1 MIYLNFTIFWVE
13 KNVLLTY
20 GENVN
25 STLGRKNPMT
35 NQNLFAPYAVFISNQ
50 TKQDLV
56 FKEVYEHLRE
66 SGYVKGNF
74 LNHIVEREHNFP
86 TGLDTATLGKNIP
99 NIAIPHTEG
108 EFVNTRLIVP
118 VALKTPVTF
127 HNMINPS
134 QAIEVKFLFML
145 LDNDPDGQAAL
156 LAQVMDFLANTPA
169 NELREVFN
177 FTDPSAIYAFLEQK
191 FSKKKED

>member
-35 NQNLFAPYAVFISNQ
+35 NQNLFAPDAVFISNQ

-74 LNHIVEREHNFP
+74 YTIL
-86 TGLDTATLGKNIP
+86 
-99 NIAIPHTEG
+99 
-108 EFVNTRLIVP
+108 
-118 VALKTPVTF
+118 
-127 HNMINPS
+127 
-134 QAIEVKFLFML
+134 
-145 LDNDPDGQAAL
+145 
-156 LAQVMDFLANTPA
+156 
-169 NELREVFN
+169 
-177 FTDPSAIYAFLEQK
+177 
-191 FSKKKED
+191 SKESIIFQRDWILQH

>member
-35 NQNLFAPYAVFISNQ
+35 NQNLFAPDAVFISNQ

-99 NIAIPHTEG
+99 NIAIPH
-108 EFVNTRLIVP
+108 
-118 VALKTPVTF
+118 TPVTF

-191 FSKKKED
+191 FGKKKED

>member
-35 NQNLFAPYAVFISNQ
+35 NQNLFAPDAVFISNQ

-66 SGYVKGNF
+66 NGYVKGNF

-108 EFVNTRLIVP
+108 EFVNTRLIAP

-191 FSKKKED
+191 FGKKKED